1 MTAEP
6 VSTKAMAAEVMRTET
21 MSAALTT
28 AGTIAAE
35 GWKGAGLL
43 PIMPEKLLPIMPLS
57 LLPNVPA
64 REGQKAVQII
74 RCRGHPL

>member
-1 MTAEP
+1 
-6 VSTKAMAAEVMRTET
+6 MAAEVMRTET

-43 PIMPEKLLPIMPLS
+43 PIMPEKLLPIMPEEFLPIMPLS